1 MCRWVV
7 HAMVFCNKLIL
18 MLLCCSV
25 LTCGLLYLWFTVL
38 CCGVEMG
45 CFLVVEEVFFFVL
58 LSFWSCAFWSSH

>member
-45 CFLVVEEVFFFVL
+45 
-58 LSFWSCAFWSSH
+58 